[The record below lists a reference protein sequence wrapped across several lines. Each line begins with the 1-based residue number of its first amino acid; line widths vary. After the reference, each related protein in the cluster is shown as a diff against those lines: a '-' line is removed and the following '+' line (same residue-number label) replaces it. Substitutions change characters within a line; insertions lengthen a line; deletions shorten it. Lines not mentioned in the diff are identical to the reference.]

1 MKPRQHIF
9 VFPSVTSPFILGPN
23 SDQVHSASGP
33 SGASS
38 LFEKLEVLERSGIYR
53 LKADKSL
60 L

>member
-9 VFPSVTSPFILGPN
+9 LFPSVTSPFILGPN
-23 SDQVHSASGP
+23 SDQVHSGP

-38 LFEKLEVLERSGIYR
+38 HFEKLEVLEGSGIYR